1 MAKEAS
7 SFQGKV
13 VIISGGA
20 QGIGEATAR
29 LFAERD
35 AAGWR
40 RDGHGVNEF
49 VFLLSQLPSIV
60 VKSELHPIWW
70 TQKLSNKMGWSVRGR
85 R

>member
-13 VIISGGA
+13 AIISGGA

-35 AAGWR
+35 APAW
-40 RDGHGVNEF
+40 VAE
-49 VFLLSQLPSIV
+49 
-60 VKSELHPIWW
+60 
-70 TQKLSNKMGWSVRGR
+70 
-85 R
+85 